1 MKLDPRG
8 ACLAAA
14 LLVWPTCGAAE
25 PQESA
30 GLGTLSIEEL
40 ANLQVRSA
48 SKRDEPL
55 AEVPNA
61 LYVITADQ
69 IASSAATSLPEAL
82 RLAPN
87 LQVQQLDAYQYAIT
101 ARGFNGIETANKL
114 LVLIDGRTVY
124 TPLQSQVYWAL
135 HSPILE
141 DVRQIEVISGPGGT
155 LYGPNAVNGVVNIT
169 SRSAQ
174 DTIGTLLRATGGSLE
189 RTAAARHGFALG
201 NSGAIRFY
209 ANYFDREDRKDG
221 IGFDV
226 GDAFH
231 GWQAGFRSDFAT
243 SSDQFTLQG
252 DLFDNRV
259 ESTDEDGHDGGNVLV
274 RWSRVLGPSATFQVQ
289 AYYDRFRRRF
299 ILVEDSLETFDVE
312 AQVNVSSG
320 RHDLVAGAGVRT
332 TDDEFINNLN
342 AFQLDPPS
350 RRLWI
355 YNAFVQDRLRLR
367 GDLSLTAGVKLESS
381 SFSGVNVLPNL
392 RLAWQPN
399 ERALWWAAASRAVRT
414 PSRIDRQLT
423 SLPLLAPAT
432 GFRSEKLVAFEAG
445 YRGQP
450 LPHTSLSVSA
460 FFNLYDDIRTTEL
473 APGGRLPIRL
483 ANGLSGHSYGVEAWG
498 SVDIT
503 PRWRVSIGGSTLWK
517 RFKVDEGRTDLAR
530 GAALGD
536 DPTYQI
542 IANTQLQATERLSV
556 TLGARAVARID
567 TAPAIPGYV
576 QGEARIGYRL
586 TDAVELYV
594 AGENILEKTHLES
607 NDTNRGQLAQRNLYA
622 GTRLR
627 F

>member
-1 MKLDPRG
+1 
-8 ACLAAA
+8 LAAA

-174 DTIGTLLRATGGSLE
+174 DTIGTLLRVTGGPLE

-201 NSGAIRFY
+201 DAGAIRFY

-259 ESTDEDGHDGGNVLV
+259 ESTDEDGHDGGNVLA